1 MTTRQIPE
9 ARKLEALRLQ
19 TDRQLLVLILRRL
32 DRGRIAVGRLKRGAD
47 ESYEEVIGAC
57 EEIARLLPLVESI
70 SGSERARIR
79 LRLAELEDALA
90 VGGMRAAS

>member
-1 MTTRQIPE
+1 MTTRQVPE
-9 ARKLEALRLQ
+9 ARKLEALRLR

-32 DRGRIAVGRLKRGAD
+32 DRGRMAANRMKRGAD
-47 ESYEEVIGAC
+47 EGFGEVIGAC
-57 EEIARLLPLVESI
+57 EEIARLLPVVESI

>member
-19 TDRQLLVLILRRL
+19 TDRQLLELIHRRL
-32 DRGRIAVGRLKRGAD
+32 DRGRMAAIRIRRGAD
-47 ESYEEVIGAC
+47 EGFGEVLGAC

-79 LRLAELEDALA
+79 LRLAALEDALE
-90 VGGMRAAS
+90 VGGLRAAS